1 MSKSK
6 ENDEVAQEKLVILT
20 KFLKE
25 APFDRWSESN
35 LNKAAKACGF
45 EEAYVLLLFPNG
57 IEDLTKFFY
66 ERMNEQMNKN
76 FDPNLYTKT
85 NEKIA
90 YLIGLK
96 LKLYQ
101 PIREAIR
108 SLLHYNLM
116 PQNICRAQQSVCQS
130 CDQIWYL
137 AGDRSTDYNY
147 YTKRALLEAVYSS
160 SLLYWLADDSENYSA
175 TEEFI
180 KRKIA
185 DVGKIGKFK
194 ASILK
199 FFKGV

>member
-35 LNKAAKACGF
+35 LKKTAKACGF

-57 IEDLTKFFY
+57 IEDLTEYFY
-66 ERMNEQMNKN
+66 AQMNEQLVEN
-76 FDPNLYTKT
+76 FDANLYIKT

-101 PIREAIR
+101 PIRESIR
-108 SLLHYNLM
+108 SLLQYNLM
-116 PQNICRAQQSVCQS
+116 PQNICRAQQAVWQS

-180 KRKIA
+180 KRKIKA
-185 DVGKIGKFK
+185 VGKIGQFK

-199 FFKGV
+199 FFKGL